1 MALVINTN
9 VSSLTAQRAL
19 AESSEELKT
28 AMERLSTG
36 SKINSAADDAAG
48 LAMTQRMTAQVRG
61 LAMAVKNANDGQALT
76 QSIEGALGEVSDM
89 LQRMR
94 ELALQAANGTNSS
107 ADRTFLQ
114 SEVNLLIQE
123 ISRVAASTRYNG
135 ELILDG
141 TFLNK
146 ALQVGIEEGENI
158 IFSVESVAAENV
170 GAHTLIGN
178 GVGARAAS
186 AVPLANPTTESDDLE
201 IFGFLGTKSTA
212 ASTGDSAKQTAVKVN
227 NLTGETGVKAYAKTY
242 ASLESTSSD
251 LKTYSVKI
259 NGYTTGNFVVSSGDV
274 ESAVDAINQIS
285 GSTGV
290 TASSNA
296 NKVVLFD
303 SDGDDIT
310 IENLQSLNG
319 FTDLRVSKLGEDGL
333 ITNVIGSVVDLGLAG
348 AKDSTRV
355 TGTLKLVSPN
365 PFSLDQKVATAA
377 TGILVND
384 ASTANGD
391 TVLTLDPGHGLAI
404 GGSFTMA
411 GETGTPVHYV
421 TGVSTND
428 ITFVPPLALVTG
440 AGGILVNDASTSAG
454 DLTITLDAGHGLA
467 NGHTFTIA
475 SETGSPRHMVTNVS
489 GNNITFVPALA
500 AGVANDA
507 AITIGVIDNA
517 AITIGD
523 RAAGILVNDA
533 SPSAGDLTITL
544 DAGHGLANG
553 HAFTIAGETGSP
565 RHIVTNVS
573 GNNITF
579 VQALAAGVANDAA
592 ITIEV
597 ETPGYYVDGSSTATL
612 KNLTQIRINT
622 AVLAGD
628 SISII
633 DAALDKVAQM
643 RSDLGAIENRLAY
656 TVSNL
661 MNIAEKTADAR
672 SRLDDADFALES
684 ARLAKSQVIQQAG
697 TNMLAQ
703 ANQMTQLVL
712 DLLR

>member
-1 MALVINTN
+1 MAMVINTN

-19 AESSEELKT
+19 AESNAELQT

-48 LAMTQRMTAQVRG
+48 LAMTQRMTAQVKG

-123 ISRVAASTRYNG
+123 ISRVATNTRYNG

-158 IFSVESVAAENV
+158 IFSVESVAAESV
-170 GAHTLIGN
+170 GAHTLVGN
-178 GVGARAAS
+178 GVGAAPAA
-186 AVPLANPTTESDDLE
+186 ADPAANSTTIEDDIE
-201 IFGFLGTKSTA
+201 IFGFLGTKSTE

-227 NLTGETGVKAYAKTY
+227 NLTGETGVKAYAKTF
-242 ASLESTSSD
+242 ASLASSSATA
-251 LKTYSVKI
+251 KTYSVKI
-259 NGYTTGNFVVSSGDV
+259 NGYSTGNFVISSGDV

-290 TASSNA
+290 TASSSG
-296 NKVVLFD
+296 NKVILFD

-310 IENLQSLNG
+310 VENTQTLSG
-319 FTDLRVSKLGEDGL
+319 HSDLVVAKLGEDGL
-333 ITNVIGSVVDLGLAG
+333 VTNVVGQEISLAVAGGSDA
-348 AKDSTRV
+348 TRV
-355 TGTLKLVSPN
+355 TGTLKMVSAN
-365 PFSLDQKVATAA
+365 PFSIDQKFAT
-377 TGILVND
+377 TSNTVND
-384 ASTANGD
+384 AVNGAINANATTVVLDDATKFAVGDAIRFAGDSVPATHYITAIANDGV
-391 TVLTLDPGHGLAI
+391 TVT
-404 GGSFTMA
+404 FTPA
-411 GETGTPVHYV
+411 VDETIEDNSVVYKDSGYYT
-421 TGVSTND
+421 D
-428 ITFVPPLALVTG
+428 A
-440 AGGILVNDASTSAG
+440 ASTS
-454 DLTITLDAGHGLA
+454 
-467 NGHTFTIA
+467 
-475 SETGSPRHMVTNVS
+475 S
-489 GNNITFVPALA
+489 
-500 AGVANDA
+500 
-507 AITIGVIDNA
+507 
-517 AITIGD
+517 
-523 RAAGILVNDA
+523 
-533 SPSAGDLTITL
+533 
-544 DAGHGLANG
+544 
-553 HAFTIAGETGSP
+553 
-565 RHIVTNVS
+565 
-573 GNNITF
+573 
-579 VQALAAGVANDAA
+579 
-592 ITIEV
+592 
-597 ETPGYYVDGSSTATL
+597 L
-612 KNLTQIRINT
+612 KNLTQININT
-622 AVLAGD
+622 AINAGD

-672 SRLDDADFALES
+672 SRLDDADYALES
-684 ARLAKSQVIQQAG
+684 ARLAKAQVVQQAG
-697 TNMLAQ
+697 TSMLAQ

-712 DLLR
+712 DLLRG

>member
-19 AESSEELKT
+19 AESSAELET

-123 ISRVAASTRYNG
+123 ISRVSASTRYNG

-158 IFSVESVAAENV
+158 IFSVDSVAAENV
-170 GAHTLIGN
+170 GAHTLVGE
-178 GVGARAAS
+178 GVGARAAQ
-186 AVPLANPTTESDDLE
+186 ADPLANPTTEADDIE
-201 IFGFLGTKSTA
+201 IFGYLGTKSTA
-212 ASTGDSAKQTAVKVN
+212 ASPGDSAKQTAVKVN

-242 ASLESTSSD
+242 ASIESTSAEQ
-251 LKTYSVKI
+251 KTYSVKI
-259 NGYTTGNFVVSSGDV
+259 NGFTTGNFVISSGDV
-274 ESAVDAINQIS
+274 ESAVDAINQVS

-290 TASSNA
+290 TASSSN
-296 NKVVLFD
+296 NKIVLFD

-310 IENLQSLNG
+310 VENLQTLDG
-319 FTDLRVSKLGEDGL
+319 FSDLRVSKLGEDGL
-333 ITNVIGSVVDLGLAG
+333 VSNVVGSAIDLGVSG
-348 AKDSTRV
+348 GKDSTRV
-355 TGTLKLVSPN
+355 TGTLKLVSAN
-365 PFSLDQKVATAA
+365 PFSLDQKAA
-377 TGILVND
+377 TRASGILLND
-384 ASTANGD
+384 ADISDGD
-391 TVLTLDPGHGLAI
+391 TTLTFDAGHGLAV
-404 GGSFTMA
+404 GASFTIA
-411 GETGTPVHYV
+411 GETNGPTHYV
-421 TGVSTND
+421 TGVSGND
-428 ITFVPPLALVTG
+428 ITFIPALV
-440 AGGILVNDASTSAG
+440 N
-454 DLTITLDAGHGLA
+454 GHG
-467 NGHTFTIA
+467 
-475 SETGSPRHMVTNVS
+475 VQ
-489 GNNITFVPALA
+489 
-500 AGVANDA
+500 NDD
-507 AITIGVIDNA
+507 AITIG
-517 AITIGD
+517 T
-523 RAAGILVNDA
+523 
-533 SPSAGDLTITL
+533 
-544 DAGHGLANG
+544 
-553 HAFTIAGETGSP
+553 
-565 RHIVTNVS
+565 
-573 GNNITF
+573 
-579 VQALAAGVANDAA
+579 
-592 ITIEV
+592 
-597 ETPGYYVDGSSTATL
+597 ETPGYYADGSSTATL
-612 KNLTQIRINT
+612 KDLTQIRVNT
-622 AVLAGD
+622 AVTAGD

-643 RSDLGAIENRLAY
+643 RSDLGAIENRLSY

-684 ARLAKSQVIQQAG
+684 ARLAKSQVVQQAG
-697 TNMLAQ
+697 TQMLAQ

>member
-19 AESSEELKT
+19 AESSAELET

-123 ISRVAASTRYNG
+123 ISRVSASTRYNG

-158 IFSVESVAAENV
+158 IFSVDSVAAENV
-170 GAHTLIGN
+170 GAHTLVGE
-178 GVGARAAS
+178 GVGARAAQ
-186 AVPLANPTTESDDLE
+186 ADPLANPTTEADDIE
-201 IFGFLGTKSTA
+201 IFGYLGTKSTA
-212 ASTGDSAKQTAVKVN
+212 ASPGDSAKQTAVKVN

-242 ASLESTSSD
+242 ASIESTSAEQ
-251 LKTYSVKI
+251 KTYSVKI
-259 NGYTTGNFVVSSGDV
+259 NGFTTGNFVISSGDV
-274 ESAVDAINQIS
+274 ESAVDAINQVS

-290 TASSNA
+290 TASSSN
-296 NKVVLFD
+296 NKIVLFD

-310 IENLQSLNG
+310 VENLQTLDG
-319 FTDLRVSKLGEDGL
+319 FSDLRVSKLGEDGL
-333 ITNVIGSVVDLGLAG
+333 VSNVVGSAIDLGVSG
-348 AKDSTRV
+348 GNDSTRV
-355 TGTLKLVSPN
+355 TGTLKLVSAN
-365 PFSLDQKVATAA
+365 PFSLDQKAA
-377 TGILVND
+377 TRASGIEIND
-384 ASTANGD
+384 DAIANGD
-391 TVLTLDPGHGLAI
+391 TTLTFDPGHGLAV
-404 GGSFTMA
+404 GASFTIA
-411 GETGTPVHYV
+411 GETDGPTHYV
-421 TGVSTND
+421 TGVSGND
-428 ITFVPPLALVTG
+428 ITFIPALV
-440 AGGILVNDASTSAG
+440 N
-454 DLTITLDAGHGLA
+454 GHG
-467 NGHTFTIA
+467 
-475 SETGSPRHMVTNVS
+475 VQ
-489 GNNITFVPALA
+489 
-500 AGVANDA
+500 NDD
-507 AITIGVIDNA
+507 AITIG
-517 AITIGD
+517 T
-523 RAAGILVNDA
+523 
-533 SPSAGDLTITL
+533 
-544 DAGHGLANG
+544 
-553 HAFTIAGETGSP
+553 
-565 RHIVTNVS
+565 
-573 GNNITF
+573 
-579 VQALAAGVANDAA
+579 
-592 ITIEV
+592 
-597 ETPGYYVDGSSTATL
+597 ETPGYYADGSSTATL
-612 KNLTQIRINT
+612 KDLTQIRVNT
-622 AVLAGD
+622 AVSAGD

-643 RSDLGAIENRLAY
+643 RSDLGAIENRLSY

-684 ARLAKSQVIQQAG
+684 ARLAKAQVVQQAG
-697 TNMLAQ
+697 TQMLAQ

>member
-146 ALQVGIEEGENI
+146 ALQVGIEEGEHI

-186 AVPLANPTTESDDLE
+186 ATPLANPTTESDDIE

-212 ASTGDSAKQTAVKVN
+212 ASAGDSAKQTAVKVN

-242 ASLESTSSD
+242 ASLESTSSTS
-251 LKTYSVKI
+251 KTYSVKI
-259 NGYTTGNFVVSSGDV
+259 NGYTTGNFVISSGDV
-274 ESAVDAINQIS
+274 ESAVEAINQIS

-296 NKVVLFD
+296 NKVILFD

-310 IENLQSLNG
+310 VENLQVLTG
-319 FTDLRVSKLGEDGL
+319 HIDLRVSKLGEDGL
-333 ITNVIGSVVDLGLAG
+333 TTNVIGSPVDLGLSG
-348 AKDSTRV
+348 ANDSTRV

-365 PFSLDQKVATAA
+365 PFSIDQKTANPS
-377 TGILVND
+377 TTTRVND
-384 ASTANGD
+384 QGIADGD
-391 TVLTLDPGHGLAI
+391 VVLTLDPGHGLAI
-404 GGSFTMA
+404 GGT
-411 GETGTPVHYV
+411 
-421 TGVSTND
+421 
-428 ITFVPPLALVTG
+428 
-440 AGGILVNDASTSAG
+440 
-454 DLTITLDAGHGLA
+454 
-467 NGHTFTIA
+467 
-475 SETGSPRHMVTNVS
+475 
-489 GNNITFVPALA
+489 
-500 AGVANDA
+500 
-507 AITIGVIDNA
+507 
-517 AITIGD
+517 
-523 RAAGILVNDA
+523 
-533 SPSAGDLTITL
+533 
-544 DAGHGLANG
+544 
-553 HAFTIAGETGSP
+553 FTIAGETGSP
-565 RHIVTNVS
+565 LHYVTGVANTNDIS
-573 GNNITF
+573 FIP
-579 VQALAAGVANDAA
+579 ALVAGVVNDAA
-592 ITIEV
+592 ITIGT

-643 RSDLGAIENRLAY
+643 RSDLGAIENRLSY

>member
-1 MALVINTN
+1 MAMVINTN

-19 AESSEELKT
+19 AESNAELQT

-48 LAMTQRMTAQVRG
+48 LAMTQRMTAQVKG

-123 ISRVAASTRYNG
+123 ISRVATNTRYNG

-158 IFSVESVAAENV
+158 IFSVESVAAESV
-170 GAHTLIGN
+170 GAHTLVGN
-178 GVGARAAS
+178 GVGAAPAA
-186 AVPLANPTTESDDLE
+186 ADPAANSTTIEDDIE
-201 IFGFLGTKSTA
+201 IFGFLGTKSTE

-227 NLTGETGVKAYAKTY
+227 NLTGETGVKAYAKTF
-242 ASLESTSSD
+242 ASLASSSATA
-251 LKTYSVKI
+251 KTYSVKI
-259 NGYTTGNFVVSSGDV
+259 NGYSTGNFVISSGDV

-290 TASSNA
+290 TASSSG
-296 NKVVLFD
+296 NKVILFD

-310 IENLQSLNG
+310 VENTQTLSG
-319 FTDLRVSKLGEDGL
+319 HSDLVVAKLGEDGL
-333 ITNVIGSVVDLGLAG
+333 VTNVVGQEISLAVAGGSDA
-348 AKDSTRV
+348 TRV
-355 TGTLKLVSPN
+355 TGTIKMVSAN
-365 PFSLDQKVATAA
+365 PFSIDQKFAKSGGNTDDTTLGSNAASGATTIAFASVADFAVGDAFRLDGESTSTTHYI
-377 TGILVND
+377 TGISGTNV
-384 ASTANGD
+384 T
-391 TVLTLDPGHGLAI
+391 
-404 GGSFTMA
+404 FT
-411 GETGTPVHYV
+411 P
-421 TGVSTND
+421 
-428 ITFVPPLALVTG
+428 ALTG
-440 AGGILVNDASTSAG
+440 AVSSGEEIYKDSGYYTDAASTS
-454 DLTITLDAGHGLA
+454 
-467 NGHTFTIA
+467 
-475 SETGSPRHMVTNVS
+475 S
-489 GNNITFVPALA
+489 
-500 AGVANDA
+500 
-507 AITIGVIDNA
+507 
-517 AITIGD
+517 
-523 RAAGILVNDA
+523 
-533 SPSAGDLTITL
+533 
-544 DAGHGLANG
+544 
-553 HAFTIAGETGSP
+553 
-565 RHIVTNVS
+565 
-573 GNNITF
+573 
-579 VQALAAGVANDAA
+579 
-592 ITIEV
+592 
-597 ETPGYYVDGSSTATL
+597 L
-612 KNLTQIRINT
+612 KNLTQININT
-622 AVLAGD
+622 AINAGD

-672 SRLDDADFALES
+672 SRLDDADYALES
-684 ARLAKSQVIQQAG
+684 ARLAKAQVVQQAG
-697 TNMLAQ
+697 TSMLAQ

-712 DLLR
+712 DLLRG

>member
-19 AESSEELKT
+19 AESSAELET

-123 ISRVAASTRYNG
+123 ISRVSASTRYNG

-158 IFSVESVAAENV
+158 IFSVDSVAAENV
-170 GAHTLIGN
+170 GAHTLVGE
-178 GVGARAAS
+178 GVGARAAQ
-186 AVPLANPTTESDDLE
+186 ADPLANPTTEADDIE
-201 IFGFLGTKSTA
+201 IFGYLGTKSTA
-212 ASTGDSAKQTAVKVN
+212 ASPGDSAKQTAVKVN

-242 ASLESTSSD
+242 ASIESTSAAQ
-251 LKTYSVKI
+251 KTYSVKI
-259 NGYTTGNFVVSSGDV
+259 NGFTTGNFVISSGDV
-274 ESAVDAINQIS
+274 ESAVDAINQVS

-290 TASSNA
+290 TASSSN
-296 NKVVLFD
+296 NKIVLFD

-310 IENLQSLNG
+310 VENLQTLDG
-319 FTDLRVSKLGEDGL
+319 FSDLRVSKLGEDGL
-333 ITNVIGSVVDLGLAG
+333 VSNVVGSAIDLGVSG
-348 AKDSTRV
+348 GNDSTRV
-355 TGTLKLVSPN
+355 TGTLKLVSAN
-365 PFSLDQKVATAA
+365 PFSLDQKAA
-377 TGILVND
+377 TRASGIEIND
-384 ASTANGD
+384 QAIANGD
-391 TVLTLDPGHGLAI
+391 TTLTFDAGHGLAV
-404 GGSFTMA
+404 GASFTIA
-411 GETGTPVHYV
+411 GETDGPTHYV
-421 TGVSTND
+421 TGVSGND
-428 ITFVPPLALVTG
+428 ITFIPALV
-440 AGGILVNDASTSAG
+440 N
-454 DLTITLDAGHGLA
+454 GHG
-467 NGHTFTIA
+467 
-475 SETGSPRHMVTNVS
+475 VQ
-489 GNNITFVPALA
+489 
-500 AGVANDA
+500 NDD
-507 AITIGVIDNA
+507 AITIG
-517 AITIGD
+517 T
-523 RAAGILVNDA
+523 
-533 SPSAGDLTITL
+533 
-544 DAGHGLANG
+544 
-553 HAFTIAGETGSP
+553 
-565 RHIVTNVS
+565 
-573 GNNITF
+573 
-579 VQALAAGVANDAA
+579 
-592 ITIEV
+592 
-597 ETPGYYVDGSSTATL
+597 ETPGYYADGSSTATL
-612 KNLTQIRINT
+612 KDLTQIRVNT
-622 AVLAGD
+622 AVSAGD

-643 RSDLGAIENRLAY
+643 RSDLGAIENRLSY

-684 ARLAKSQVIQQAG
+684 ARLAKAQVVQQAG
-697 TNMLAQ
+697 TQMLAQ